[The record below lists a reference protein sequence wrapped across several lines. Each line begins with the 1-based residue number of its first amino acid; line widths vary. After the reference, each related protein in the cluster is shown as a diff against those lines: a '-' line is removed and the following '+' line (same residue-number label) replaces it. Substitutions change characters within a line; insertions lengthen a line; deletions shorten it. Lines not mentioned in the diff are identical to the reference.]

1 MFIPLIFKDA
11 NFHIYKIN
19 EKCEVMKND
28 ELLSED
34 DYIYHSTNG
43 YDYIL
48 LEKLDGILTMY
59 PLDQV
64 VYNSFYPDTQNIY
77 EHFKCIHIDGNLR
90 NNNLYNLESVNDV
103 EEWKVVTYPGVKKD
117 SYMISS
123 YGNVWSKITGN
134 MLSPIRRQN
143 KNGHTY
149 LFVKIKFG
157 KSTSLDI
164 HRLVAYEF
172 ISKNVINSGMVV
184 NHIDNNGCNNN
195 IINLEVLLNQENS
208 QHAVLIGVQKGCIRS
223 KELIETFCKIYV
235 KNKGDIRKTTNDL
248 KDAGII
254 EYFDQRRRS
263 DLIRKRMWSD
273 ITDNYFKY
281 GEFGFPKKDQLY
293 DDEVIEICIELIKHK
308 GSSKFTTEYLQNKGR
323 RIMFNDVNKI
333 RYKYCHT
340 EISDKYF
347 IIDENKKFVPLIN
360 I

>member
-1 MFIPLIFKDA
+1 MFTTLIFKEA

-28 ELLSED
+28 ELLSEE

-48 LEKLDGILTMY
+48 LEKLDGSLTMY

-64 VYNSFYPDTQNIY
+64 IYNSFNTTSIVDGY
-77 EHFKCIHIDGNLR
+77 KCTHIDGNLR
-90 NNNLYNLESVNDV
+90 NNNLNNLERIKDI
-103 EEWKVVTYPGVKKD
+103 EEWENITYPGVKKN

-143 KNGHTY
+143 INEHAY
-149 LFVKIKFG
+149 LSVKIKHG
-157 KSTSLDI
+157 RSTSLDI

-172 ISKNVINSGMVV
+172 ISKDVINSGMVV
-184 NHIDNNGCNNN
+184 NHIDNNGLNNN
-195 IINLEVLLNQENS
+195 VLNLEVLLNRENS
-208 QHAVLIGVQKGCIRS
+208 QHAILIGAKDGKIRTE
-223 KELIETFCKIYV
+223 KMIRVFCELYV
-235 KNKGDIRKTTNDL
+235 KNKGDIEKTTNDL
-248 KDAGII
+248 KDIGII
-254 EYFDQRRRS
+254 KYFGQRMRS
-263 DLIRKRMWSD
+263 DLIRKRRWSD
-273 ITDNYFKY
+273 ITDEYFKY
-281 GEFGFPKKDQLY
+281 GEFEFPKKDQLH
-293 DDEVIEICIELIKHK
+293 DDEIIEICIELIRHK
-308 GSSKFTTEYLQNKGR
+308 GSSKFTTEYLQSKGK
-323 RIMFNDVNKI
+323 RIMFNDVNKV
-333 RYKYCHT
+333 RYKYCHM